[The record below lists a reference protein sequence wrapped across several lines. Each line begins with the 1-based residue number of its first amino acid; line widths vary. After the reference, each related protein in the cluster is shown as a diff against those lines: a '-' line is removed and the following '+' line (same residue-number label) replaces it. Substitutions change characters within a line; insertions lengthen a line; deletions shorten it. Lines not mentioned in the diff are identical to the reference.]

1 MTAPSRASRKRE
13 SHARHIDPADRHDKA
28 HDGAKPK
35 SAEQKA
41 LTKAEVRTIVLGL
54 LVAMFLAAVNQTI
67 VATALPTIGREF
79 RDFENLSWLVT
90 SYLLTS
96 TVAAALYGKLSDIH
110 GRRAMMLAAVGI
122 FMAGSLL
129 CAVAP
134 NMTILI
140 VGRALQGLGGGG
152 TIPF

>member
-1 MTAPSRASRKRE
+1 MTASSRAARKRE
-13 SHARHIDPADRHDKA
+13 SQRNVEPADRHDTA

-110 GRRAMMLAAVGI
+110 GRRAMMLTAIGV
-122 FMAGSLL
+122 FVAGSAV
-129 CAVAP
+129 CALAP
-134 NMTILI
+134 NMLTL
-140 VGRALQGLGGGG
+140 VL
-152 TIPF
+152 